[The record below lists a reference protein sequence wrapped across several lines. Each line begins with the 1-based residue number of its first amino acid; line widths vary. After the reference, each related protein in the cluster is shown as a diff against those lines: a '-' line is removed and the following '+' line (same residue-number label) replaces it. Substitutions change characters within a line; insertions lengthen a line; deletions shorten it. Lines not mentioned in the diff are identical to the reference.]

1 MAIKNTS
8 SLGSLLCI
16 VYQYRICTAGS
27 TSPIKTPRSKPTQI
41 LNQIYLRGSK
51 VSITIPVTSVKLHVG
66 LIWPTTIIF
75 TSEHII
81 KSLYRD
87 KLNREEQNKNYLL

>member
-1 MAIKNTS
+1 MKNTS
-8 SLGSLLCI
+8 SLGSLLWI
-16 VYQYRICTAGS
+16 VHQYRICTAGFR
-27 TSPIKTPRSKPTQI
+27 SPIKTPRSKPKQI
-41 LNQIYLRGSK
+41 NFNQIYLRGSK
-51 VSITIPVTSVKLHVG
+51 VSITIPVSSVKLHLG

-87 KLNREEQNKNYLL
+87 K

>member
-1 MAIKNTS
+1 M
-8 SLGSLLCI
+8 
-16 VYQYRICTAGS
+16 CTAGS
-27 TSPIKTPRSKPTQI
+27 RSPLKTPRSKLTQT
-41 LNQIYLRGSK
+41 LNQIYFCGSK
-51 VSITIPVTSVKLHVG
+51 VSITIPVSSVKLHLG

-75 TSEHII
+75 ASEHII